1 MQDAVVHR
9 RVLAGVALGVRG
21 RGAASDTRG
30 RESTQFSATSR
41 DCVNRRA
48 ERELNPPQPQAEN
61 VTGFARFTRRS
72 AGSVPQH
79 SAGTDMRRPFLLA
92 ALLLPA
98 LAPAQTL
105 SEQVLELTNV
115 ARWDN
120 GQLPPLKGHAQ
131 LDAAATLHSTNM
143 GVRNF
148 FMHCDPDTQSTHSA
162 RMSAAGYAWNAAGE
176 NIAAGNSTAAATMQQ
191 WMNSSGHRA
200 NILSMTYNELGV
212 GYYFDGTDSGSKRRS
227 TANNCTVDTTITG
240 NFAHYWT
247 QNLGRRSGIYPL
259 VIAREAYRTTSC
271 SVPLY
276 VYGAGFATQ
285 MRFSNNAGAT
295 WSAWQAYAANTTWA
309 LAGASGTVAT
319 VTAEIRNA
327 SGSVRSASD
336 TIRLGTSCS
345 SGGGTNPA
353 RVFASGFEPG

>member
-1 MQDAVVHR
+1 MHR
-9 RVLAGVALGVRG
+9 LL
-21 RGAASDTRG
+21 
-30 RESTQFSATSR
+30 
-41 DCVNRRA
+41 
-48 ERELNPPQPQAEN
+48 P
-61 VTGFARFTRRS
+61 
-72 AGSVPQH
+72 
-79 SAGTDMRRPFLLA
+79 LA

-105 SEQVLELTNV
+105 SEQVLEQTNI
-115 ARWDN
+115 ARWEN
-120 GQLPPLKGHAQ
+120 GQLAPLKGHAQ

-143 GVRNF
+143 GLRNF
-148 FMHCDPDTQSTHSA
+148 FMHCDPDTMMTFSA
-162 RMSAAGYAWNAAGE
+162 RITAAGYSWNAAAE
-176 NIAAGNSTAAATMQQ
+176 NIAAGSNTAAGTMQQ

-200 NILSMTYNELGV
+200 NILSQNFNELGV
-212 GYYFDGTDSGSKRRS
+212 GYYFDGADSGSKRRS
-227 TANNCTVDTTITG
+227 SANNCTADTTISG

-247 QNLGRRSGIYPL
+247 QNFGRRSGVYPL

-295 WSAWQAYAANTTWA
+295 WSAWQAYSANTTWT
-309 LAGASGTVAT
+309 LAGTSGGIAT

-327 SGSVRSASD
+327 SGTVRSASD
-336 TIRLGTSCS
+336 TIRLGTTCT
-345 SGGGTNPA
+345 SGGGTNPS